1 MTYIVEQLAP
11 LNFALAVDPSF
22 ETHRQGGHL
31 DQVFV
36 RNMEVGEVV
45 LGEKYSDA
53 VSDHKCIR
61 VTLKLRNSKLA
72 TGSN

>member
-1 MTYIVEQLAP
+1 M
-11 LNFALAVDPSF
+11 
-22 ETHRQGGHL
+22 
-31 DQVFV
+31 FV

>member
-1 MTYIVEQLAP
+1 MDYIVEQLTP
-11 LNFALAVDPSF
+11 LNFTLAVDPSF

-45 LGEKYSDA
+45 LGERYSDA
-53 VSDHKCIR
+53 VSDHKCIT

>member
-1 MTYIVEQLAP
+1 MGYIVEQLAS

-22 ETHRQGGHL
+22 ETHCQGGHL
-31 DQVFV
+31 DQVFA

-53 VSDHKCIR
+53 VSDHMCIK

>member
-1 MTYIVEQLAP
+1 
-11 LNFALAVDPSF
+11 
-22 ETHRQGGHL
+22 
-31 DQVFV
+31 VFV

-45 LGEKYSDA
+45 LSEKYSDA
-53 VSDHKCIR
+53 VSDHKCIK

>member
-1 MTYIVEQLAP
+1 MDYIVEQLTP
-11 LNFALAVDPSF
+11 FNFALAVDPSF

-31 DQVFV
+31 DQVFA

>member
-1 MTYIVEQLAP
+1 MDYIVEQLTP
-11 LNFALAVDPSF
+11 LNFALAVDPSL
-22 ETHRQGGHL
+22 ETHNQGGHL
-31 DQVFV
+31 DQVFA